1 MGRAGQR
8 ALSVFYMI
16 DMLQIICYKET
27 VFRHSTKN
35 SLFLGDVMKIT
46 IKMIAEKAGVSAGTV
61 DRVLHNR
68 PNVKPEVRERVE
80 KVIQELDYQPNKA
93 ARALAYR
100 DNYKQLAIV
109 FPSWSGYFR
118 RDIEHGIADAEENL
132 SDFGVSVQPYIYD
145 QRNHKQC
152 LDILDALQRSHVNG
166 IALCAENS
174 VLIREKI
181 NDLHE
186 QHIPVVTFNSDIA
199 DSKRICFV
207 GQETL
212 RSGRVAA
219 EILSKYLRDGE
230 ETLVVLGNYEYSGH
244 KARVD
249 GFLQRFDEIGV
260 PRERFHIIECYNEY
274 TITFDKVYDALAANP
289 NIRFIYMAN
298 RSVTACAEVL
308 RRMGLAG
315 KIRVVCH
322 DVTDTIC
329 QLLREGVVDF
339 TIEQDLYAQGY
350 RPLMILGDMLMSR
363 RIPERR
369 YQYTALNIINAENV
383 EYLK

>member
-1 MGRAGQR
+1 
-8 ALSVFYMI
+8 
-16 DMLQIICYKET
+16 
-27 VFRHSTKN
+27 
-35 SLFLGDVMKIT
+35 MKIT

-80 KVIQELDYQPNKA
+80 GVIRELNYQPNKA

-100 DNYKQLAIV
+100 DNYKHLAIV

-118 RDIEHGIADAEENL
+118 RDIERGIADAEENL

-145 QRNHKQC
+145 QRNHRQC
-152 LDILDALQRSHVNG
+152 LEILNALQKSHVNG

-181 NDLHE
+181 NELHE
-186 QHIPVVTFNSDIA
+186 LQIPVVTFNSDIA

-230 ETLVVLGNYEYSGH
+230 EVLVVLGNYEYSGH

-260 PRERFHIIECYNEY
+260 PRERFHVIECYNEY
-274 TITFDKVYDALAANP
+274 TITFDKVYDALAVNP
-289 NIRFIYMAN
+289 KIRFIYMAN

-308 RRMGLAG
+308 QRMRLAG
-315 KIRVVCH
+315 QIRVVCH

-350 RPLMILGDMLMSR
+350 RPLMILGDLLMSR
-363 RIPERR
+363 RAPERR